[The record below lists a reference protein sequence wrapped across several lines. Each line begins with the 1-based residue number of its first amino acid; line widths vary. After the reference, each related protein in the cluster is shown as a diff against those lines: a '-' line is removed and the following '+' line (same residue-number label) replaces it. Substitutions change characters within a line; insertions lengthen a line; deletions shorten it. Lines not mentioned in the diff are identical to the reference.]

1 MANTEKQ
8 AVENFNRETGELYW
22 ELDSEVRLRYI
33 PICKTVTDDFDT
45 LNEIIHE
52 IDIFSILDW
61 GGPYTIS
68 CNKEDYGL
76 HMPCAKMSC
85 FPKSTRKA

>member
-1 MANTEKQ
+1 MKSLPISFFSIFIASLPSYSAMANTEKQ

-45 LNEIIHE
+45 LNEIIH
-52 IDIFSILDW
+52 DD
-61 GGPYTIS
+61 
-68 CNKEDYGL
+68 
-76 HMPCAKMSC
+76 
-85 FPKSTRKA
+85 